1 VEPVPS
7 EARDLSSQWQKKDL
21 LGGFIAILMAEL
33 LKNFGVEWKL
43 LLAQAV
49 NFFILFFLLKKF
61 AYRPIVDMLRHR
73 KSEIERGLAMRDEA
87 AENLAQ
93 TKVMEGE
100 AAERA
105 NKNALAVVSDAEEIA
120 KKRTDEIAGEA
131 MKKSEHIVEEARRI
145 IREERG
151 RMAEE
156 VERDAEE
163 LIHAGL
169 ARVLGALPPEVRD
182 RELIREALRELKA
195 AQL

>member
-1 VEPVPS
+1 
-7 EARDLSSQWQKKDL
+7 
-21 LGGFIAILMAEL
+21 MAEL
-33 LKNFGVEWKL
+33 LNNFGVEWKL

-61 AYRPIVDMLRHR
+61 AYLPILDMLRRR
-73 KSEIERGLAMRDEA
+73 KSEIGRGIAMRDEA
-87 AENLAQ
+87 ADNLAK
-93 TKVMEGE
+93 TKVMEEE

-120 KKRTDEIAGEA
+120 RRRKDEIATEA
-131 MKKSEHIVEEARRI
+131 VRESEQIVEEARRI

-151 RMAEE
+151 KMAEE
-156 VERDAEE
+156 VERDAEA

-169 ARVLGALPPEVRD
+169 TRVLGVLPPEVRD

-195 AQL
+195 VQS